1 MSSFAAIDYQRQ
13 LIVASLDDFT
23 PNAAL
28 PHLSGGQ
35 FGSTSDAWKRAVI
48 DFLCI
53 NVRCGLIEATHRKEI
68 STGGDVRR
76 LKEILL
82 NGDSDQLIDADV
94 LWNVLYFNATSKL
107 IQILERLNLRSW
119 EAAKLDVDARF
130 IAELDDLYAIK

>member
-1 MSSFAAIDYQRQ
+1 MTSFPEIDYQKQ
-13 LIVASLDDFT
+13 LVVSGLDDFC

-28 PHLSGGQ
+28 PHLYGGQ

-53 NVRCGLIEATHRKEI
+53 NVRCGLIEATHRKEL

-82 NGDSDQLIDADV
+82 NGDSDQLVDADV
-94 LWNVLYFNATSKL
+94 LWNALYFNATSKL

-119 EAAKLDVDARF
+119 EAVQLDVDAHF
-130 IAELDDLYAIK
+130 IAELDDLYAIE